1 MFVQKISGNTKKLV
15 EFDKNKIRNAII
27 QAYNQIEMPN
37 FKVIDNICNEI
48 EEELLNYNEE
58 VIEIDEV
65 ENLVMSYLYRSLP
78 NVAREYSSYKLERE
92 RINKNPT
99 ELEKVLYVKS
109 EISQENANKNA
120 ELAHIKNAYLAEIPS
135 KEAMR
140 AALPK
145 DSLEAHDR
153 GVV

>member
-99 ELEKVLYVKS
+99 ELEKVLYVK
-109 EISQENANKNA
+109 
-120 ELAHIKNAYLAEIPS
+120 
-135 KEAMR
+135 
-140 AALPK
+140 
-145 DSLEAHDR
+145 
-153 GVV
+153 